1 MFRNIAIPFALPS
14 MFFTCLYVFLPVAEL
29 WQLQFRCRC
38 LDSVY
43 RERYLAFKSVFPFH
57 CLKQSSYTQIS
68 SGTKQHFML
77 CSLLEAF
84 SSYKYVLSL
93 GPSSTN
99 KCRHPTHI
107 RRLSAVISM
116 SFLLGPSF
124 SISLSF
130 FVHKLF
136 TFLMVESKCI
146 TREV

>member
-124 SISLSF
+124 SISLS
-130 FVHKLF
+130 
-136 TFLMVESKCI
+136 S
-146 TREV
+146 RA